1 MKIEELTDFSTTNLG
16 RYQRALAPVVAVHC
30 PLLKESDLRNIVDSE
45 STKLFLAIDEDGV
58 FGMLSLVLF
67 RIPTGRKAW
76 VEDVVVDEK
85 ARGRG
90 VGKLLTEHAIQV
102 AREHGAHSVDLTS
115 RPSRE
120 AANALY
126 QRVGFQQTRDQC
138 LSFPGILGGLP
149 GTTLLFLFVIARSTA
164 TWQSSR
170 SDTPRPFPSPPLSM
184 RGA

>member
-1 MKIEELTDFSTTNLG
+1 MKIEELTDFSIT
-16 RYQRALAPVVAVHC
+16 ALDAING
-30 PLLKESDLRNIVDSE
+30 LLPQLSSSVFALEESDLRNIVDSE

-126 QRVGFQQTRDQC
+126 QRVGFEQRETNVYRFQT
-138 LSFPGILGGLP
+138 S
-149 GTTLLFLFVIARSTA
+149 
-164 TWQSSR
+164 
-170 SDTPRPFPSPPLSM
+170 
-184 RGA
+184 

>member
-1 MKIEELTDFSTTNLG
+1 MKIEELTEFS
-16 RYQRALAPVVAVHC
+16 QQALDAINGLLPQLSPSAVA
-30 PLLKESDLRNIVDSE
+30 LDESDLTSIINSE
-45 STKLFLAIDEDGV
+45 STKLFLATDEDQV

-90 VGKLLTEHAIQV
+90 VGKLLIEHAVSV

-115 RPSRE
+115 RPSRA

-126 QRVGFQQTRDQC
+126 QRVGFQQRQTNVYRFNT
-138 LSFPGILGGLP
+138 S
-149 GTTLLFLFVIARSTA
+149 
-164 TWQSSR
+164 
-170 SDTPRPFPSPPLSM
+170 
-184 RGA
+184 

>member
-1 MKIEELTDFSTTNLG
+1 MKIEELTDFSA
-16 RYQRALAPVVAVHC
+16 QALDAINGLLPQLSPSVVA
-30 PLLKESDLRNIVDSE
+30 LEESDLRNIVDSE

-115 RPSRE
+115 RPSRA

-126 QRVGFQQTRDQC
+126 QRVGFEQRETNVYRFQT
-138 LSFPGILGGLP
+138 S
-149 GTTLLFLFVIARSTA
+149 
-164 TWQSSR
+164 
-170 SDTPRPFPSPPLSM
+170 
-184 RGA
+184 

>member
-1 MKIEELTDFSTTNLG
+1 LSPSAV
-16 RYQRALAPVVAVHC
+16 ALD
-30 PLLKESDLRNIVDSE
+30 ESDLTNIVDSE

-67 RIPTGRKAW
+67 RISTGRKAW

-126 QRVGFQQTRDQC
+126 QRVGFEQRETNVYRFQA
-138 LSFPGILGGLP
+138 S
-149 GTTLLFLFVIARSTA
+149 
-164 TWQSSR
+164 
-170 SDTPRPFPSPPLSM
+170 
-184 RGA
+184 

>member
-1 MKIEELTDFSTTNLG
+1 MKIEELTDFSIT
-16 RYQRALAPVVAVHC
+16 ALDAING
-30 PLLKESDLRNIVDSE
+30 LLPQLSSSSSALDESDLRNIVDSE

-102 AREHGAHSVDLTS
+102 AREHGSHSVDLTS

-126 QRVGFQQTRDQC
+126 QRVGFQKRETNVYRFEA
-138 LSFPGILGGLP
+138 S
-149 GTTLLFLFVIARSTA
+149 
-164 TWQSSR
+164 
-170 SDTPRPFPSPPLSM
+170 
-184 RGA
+184 

>member
-1 MKIEELTDFSTTNLG
+1 MKIEELTDFSIT
-16 RYQRALAPVVAVHC
+16 ALDAINGLLPQLSPSAVA
-30 PLLKESDLRNIVDSE
+30 LDESDLTNIVDSE

-126 QRVGFQQTRDQC
+126 QRVGFQQRETNVYR
-138 LSFPGILGGLP
+138 FKN
-149 GTTLLFLFVIARSTA
+149 
-164 TWQSSR
+164 
-170 SDTPRPFPSPPLSM
+170 
-184 RGA
+184 

>member
-1 MKIEELTDFSTTNLG
+1 MKIEELTDFSA
-16 RYQRALAPVVAVHC
+16 QALDAINGLLPQLSPSVVV
-30 PLLKESDLRNIVDSE
+30 LEESDLRNIVDSE

-126 QRVGFQQTRDQC
+126 QRVGFEQRETNVYRFQN
-138 LSFPGILGGLP
+138 
-149 GTTLLFLFVIARSTA
+149 
-164 TWQSSR
+164 
-170 SDTPRPFPSPPLSM
+170 
-184 RGA
+184 

>member
-1 MKIEELTDFSTTNLG
+1 MKIEELTDFSIT
-16 RYQRALAPVVAVHC
+16 ALDAINGLLPQLSPSVVV
-30 PLLKESDLRNIVDSE
+30 LEESDLRNIVDSE
-45 STKLFLAIDEDGV
+45 STKLFLAIDQNGV

-76 VEDVVVDEK
+76 VEDVVVDEN

-90 VGKLLTEHAIQV
+90 VGQLLTEHAIQV

-126 QRVGFQQTRDQC
+126 QRVGFLQRETNVYRFRA
-138 LSFPGILGGLP
+138 S
-149 GTTLLFLFVIARSTA
+149 
-164 TWQSSR
+164 
-170 SDTPRPFPSPPLSM
+170 
-184 RGA
+184 

>member
-1 MKIEELTDFSTTNLG
+1 MKIEELTDFSIT
-16 RYQRALAPVVAVHC
+16 ALDAING
-30 PLLKESDLRNIVDSE
+30 LLPQLSSSVFALEESDLRNIVDSE

-126 QRVGFQQTRDQC
+126 QRVGFEQRETNVYRFQA
-138 LSFPGILGGLP
+138 S
-149 GTTLLFLFVIARSTA
+149 
-164 TWQSSR
+164 
-170 SDTPRPFPSPPLSM
+170 
-184 RGA
+184 

>member
-1 MKIEELTDFSTTNLG
+1 MKIEELTDFSIT
-16 RYQRALAPVVAVHC
+16 ALDAINVLLPQLSPSVVV
-30 PLLKESDLRNIVDSE
+30 LEESDLRNIVDSE
-45 STKLFLAIDEDGV
+45 STKLFLAIDQNGV

-76 VEDVVVDEK
+76 VEDVVVDEN

-90 VGKLLTEHAIQV
+90 VGQLLTEHAIQV

-126 QRVGFQQTRDQC
+126 QRVGFLQRETNVYRFRA
-138 LSFPGILGGLP
+138 S
-149 GTTLLFLFVIARSTA
+149 
-164 TWQSSR
+164 
-170 SDTPRPFPSPPLSM
+170 
-184 RGA
+184 

>member
-1 MKIEELTDFSTTNLG
+1 MKIEELTDFSIT
-16 RYQRALAPVVAVHC
+16 ALDAING
-30 PLLKESDLRNIVDSE
+30 LLPQLSSSVFALEEGDLRNIVDSE

-102 AREHGAHSVDLTS
+102 AREHGAHSLDLTS
-115 RPSRE
+115 RPSRA

-126 QRVGFQQTRDQC
+126 QRVGFEQRETNVYRFNI
-138 LSFPGILGGLP
+138 S
-149 GTTLLFLFVIARSTA
+149 
-164 TWQSSR
+164 
-170 SDTPRPFPSPPLSM
+170 
-184 RGA
+184 

>member
-1 MKIEELTDFSTTNLG
+1 MKIEELTDFSIT
-16 RYQRALAPVVAVHC
+16 ALDAING
-30 PLLKESDLRNIVDSE
+30 LLPQLSPSTSALEEGDLRNIVDSE

-126 QRVGFQQTRDQC
+126 QRVGFEQRETNVYRFQN
-138 LSFPGILGGLP
+138 
-149 GTTLLFLFVIARSTA
+149 
-164 TWQSSR
+164 
-170 SDTPRPFPSPPLSM
+170 
-184 RGA
+184 

>member
-1 MKIEELTDFSTTNLG
+1 MKIEELTDFSIT
-16 RYQRALAPVVAVHC
+16 ALDAING
-30 PLLKESDLRNIVDSE
+30 LLPQLSPSVFALEESDLRNIVDSE

-126 QRVGFQQTRDQC
+126 QRVGFQKRETNVYRFNT
-138 LSFPGILGGLP
+138 S
-149 GTTLLFLFVIARSTA
+149 
-164 TWQSSR
+164 
-170 SDTPRPFPSPPLSM
+170 
-184 RGA
+184 